1 MIKIEEIR
9 KEDLQEFWDKH
20 INYLIED
27 EIIEEDDIDYFQSE
41 EYRGVL
47 EEYMKREDKQYFAY
61 FKENGKRIGA
71 VSYCMYKTEDDKC
84 FILDFWIFKEYRNNN
99 LGHLCFYEL
108 EKLTKKAGAKY
119 YEINSEKEESI
130 RFWKSL
136 GFEENGV
143 DEWGMKLFIKK

>member
-1 MIKIEEIR
+1 MIEIEEIR
-9 KEDLQEFWDKH
+9 REDLQEFWDKH

-27 EIIEEDDIDYFQSE
+27 EIIEEEDIDYFQSE
-41 EYRGVL
+41 EYRGIL
-47 EEYMKREDKQYFAY
+47 EEYMEREDRQHFAY
-61 FKENGKRIGA
+61 CKKNGKRIGA
-71 VSYCMYKTEDDKC
+71 VSYCIYKTEDDTC